1 MPEAPPAPVKEV
13 GFIERMMSHASQP
26 GVPVPAPVI
35 PPPVTPP
42 PAPASVTPPP
52 AKPAAVEPLSLPD
65 FAPAPAPAA
74 KADIDDEPA
83 TSPRAKDW
91 KAIKAERDSIRAE
104 RDELQ
109 RKYLE
114 LQSKSPTTD
123 QSSEIEKLKKERD
136 YFDSLLRDVAYE
148 KNPKFV
154 EGRKAIIES
163 ATRNIGDGS
172 SKIGELLSLPSSPE
186 RNRML
191 NEMISGMTPMEQS
204 VVGAAAVELEKIT
217 RSQRDEISK
226 YTLDQ
231 EANQRNQQQQAEA
244 RKQEHEKL
252 FNSVLER
259 ASALPVFQTREGD
272 AEWNRGVENRRA
284 VARNIAMGNIGP
296 EGVFKAATWAAAA
309 PALLED
315 LNAARAS
322 EVELRARIRQLEVA
336 SPTIK
341 PTDHQKIEA
350 GGGKQLSYAES
361 VMSKTF
367 NR

>member
-1 MPEAPPAPVKEV
+1 
-13 GFIERMMSHASQP
+13 
-26 GVPVPAPVI
+26 
-35 PPPVTPP
+35 
-42 PAPASVTPPP
+42 
-52 AKPAAVEPLSLPD
+52 
-65 FAPAPAPAA
+65 
-74 KADIDDEPA
+74 
-83 TSPRAKDW
+83 
-91 KAIKAERDSIRAE
+91 
-104 RDELQ
+104 
-109 RKYLE
+109 
-114 LQSKSPTTD
+114 
-123 QSSEIEKLKKERD
+123 
-136 YFDSLLRDVAYE
+136 
-148 KNPKFV
+148 
-154 EGRKAIIES
+154 
-163 ATRNIGDGS
+163 
-172 SKIGELLSLPSSPE
+172 
-186 RNRML
+186 ML